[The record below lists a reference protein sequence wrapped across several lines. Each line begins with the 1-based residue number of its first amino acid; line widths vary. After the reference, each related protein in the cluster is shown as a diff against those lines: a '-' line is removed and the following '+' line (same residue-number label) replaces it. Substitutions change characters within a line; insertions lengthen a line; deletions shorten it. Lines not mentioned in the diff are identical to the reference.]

1 MYQLFT
7 DGGARGNPG
16 KAAFGC
22 VLFDNDLKLVDF
34 DAKYLGRMTNNQ
46 SEYEAILAGLQL
58 AQTHKV
64 EKVKCFLDSE
74 LIVKQINGE
83 YKVRNG
89 NIKHL
94 FEKLKLQIDDFE
106 EVSFH
111 HIRREQNSF
120 ADKLVNIILD
130 AVD

>member
-22 VLFDNDLKLVDF
+22 VLFDKNLKLIDF
-34 DAKYLGRMTNNQ
+34 NAKYLGTMTNNQ

-58 AQTHKV
+58 AQTHNV
-64 EKVKCFLDSE
+64 EKIKCFLDSE

-94 FEKLKLQIDDFE
+94 FEKLKLQVDDFKDIL
-106 EVSFH
+106 FF